1 MIKVQKRNQIDVDDW
16 DELVINT
23 YGKPYSFQ
31 QQDGCKS
38 RGIFTLTI
46 PDLKTQEWEEP
57 EMNDEIPFE
66 VNGEEM
72 GVKFD
77 VWLNTTEE
85 EVEEKLSEED
95 KGFLYMFYERNFYP
109 SIYTLANDLHLKGL
123 IEAGEYDIKID
134 W

>member
-1 MIKVQKRNQIDVDDW
+1 MLNIKTRKQIDVDDW
-16 DELVINT
+16 DDLVVST

-31 QQDGCKS
+31 QQYGCQP
-38 RGIFTLTI
+38 RGIVTI
-46 PDLKTQEWEEP
+46 YVPNEEA
-57 EMNDEIPFE
+57 EEIDEGMLDEIPF
-66 VNGEEM
+66 VINGEKM

-85 EVEEKLSEED
+85 DVDKKHPEKYNGQNNLFWD
-95 KGFLYMFYERNFYP
+95 RNFYP
-109 SIYTLANDLHLKGL
+109 DINVVANDLYKRGL